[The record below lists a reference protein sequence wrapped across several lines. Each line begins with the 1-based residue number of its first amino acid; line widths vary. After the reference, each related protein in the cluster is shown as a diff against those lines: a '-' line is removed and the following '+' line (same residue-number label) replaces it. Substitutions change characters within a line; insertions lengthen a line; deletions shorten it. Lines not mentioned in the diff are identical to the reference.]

1 MGLSFQ
7 RRAASGK
14 RGVGYA
20 TIAWRWE
27 STNGNG
33 MEVKETGSFR
43 GRLALGPT
51 DFPLRP
57 YRVSSEVVGRTM
69 LVHPG
74 SRVME
79 MLDLLGQGDGDLITN

>member
-20 TIAWRWE
+20 TIAWRWG

-43 GRLALGPT
+43 GKLALAGGA
-51 DFPLRP
+51 F
-57 YRVSSEVVGRTM
+57 S
-69 LVHPG
+69 
-74 SRVME
+74 
-79 MLDLLGQGDGDLITN
+79 LLLEESTYPPFHLGGDILAR

>member
-14 RGVGYA
+14 LGVGYA
-20 TIAWRWE
+20 TIAWRWG

-43 GRLALGPT
+43 GKLALAGT
-51 DFPLRP
+51 A
-57 YRVSSEVVGRTM
+57 
-69 LVHPG
+69 
-74 SRVME
+74 
-79 MLDLLGQGDGDLITN
+79 LDLLFEELTYPLFHLGGDILAR